1 MERPNIHFEVI
12 ENNRFENIV
21 EIEYEPVEV
30 RSDDDSDGK
39 IICSN

>member
-1 MERPNIHFEVI
+1 MERPNIDFEVI
-12 ENNRFENIV
+12 ENDRFENIV

-30 RSDDDSDGK
+30 RSDGK